1 MTKPVTLLISAQ
13 GGEGGGVLTGWIV
26 AAARAE
32 GLAVQ
37 ATSVPGVA
45 QRTGATTYYIEM
57 AARNAD
63 GRAPVFALFP
73 VAGQV
78 DIAIASELLE
88 AGRVVSQGYVTRDRT
103 TVLASNHR
111 IYSMTEKTAMGDG
124 RLDSEPLQQVISRS
138 AKRALIFDMNALA
151 RQAGVPISAVMLG
164 VLAATD
170 VLPIRRAAFADAIRA
185 GGLAVERNLT
195 GFTAAANRVAGPAP
209 ATVKAPAPPAI
220 VDIAVDRLTRY
231 QDRRYADLYR
241 KRLEPFAA
249 GDPELRREVARHLAI
264 RMAYE
269 DVIRVA
275 QIKGDP
281 ARFERI
287 RGELGLT
294 AGDPFHVVDFL
305 KPGLAE
311 LCDLLPG
318 FLARPLLALGR
329 RRPALGL
336 WHIGLH
342 LRSTTIL
349 GYLRLWLL
357 ARLRVIRRLTW
368 RYGQEQATIERWL
381 DTISRAAVR
390 DAALA
395 REVAALAGLVKGY
408 AETSSHGR
416 DSFRRILA
424 DLVEPILAGREVAGD
439 PAALVA
445 EARKNALADPQGT
458 ALDGFLRQFAT

>member
-57 AARNAD
+57 APRDAD

-88 AGRVVSQGYVTRDRT
+88 AGRVVSQGYVTHDRT

-124 RLDSEPLQQVISRS
+124 RLDSEPLEQVISRS
-138 AKRALIFDMNALA
+138 AKRALIFDMEALA

-170 VLPIRRAAFADAIRA
+170 VLPIRRAAFEDAIRA

-209 ATVKAPAPPAI
+209 VSVKAPSPPAI

-249 GDPELRREVARHLAI
+249 GDPELQREVARHLAV

-294 AGDPFHVVDFL
+294 ADDPFHVVDFL

-329 RRPALGL
+329 RWPALGR

-342 LRSTTIL
+342 LRCTTIL

-368 RYGQEQATIERWL
+368 RYAQEQATIERWL
-381 DTISRAAVR
+381 DTIARAAAR

-395 REVAALAGLVKGY
+395 REVAALAGLIKGY

-445 EARKNALADPQGT
+445 EARRNALADPQGA